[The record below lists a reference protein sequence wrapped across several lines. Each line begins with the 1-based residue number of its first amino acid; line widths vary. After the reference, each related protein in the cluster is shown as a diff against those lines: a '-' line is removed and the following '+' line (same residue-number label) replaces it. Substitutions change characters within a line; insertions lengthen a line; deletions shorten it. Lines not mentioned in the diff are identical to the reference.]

1 MTTGW
6 TGSLFDVVPPAAPA
20 LDLDHITRGLNPG
33 QREAVFH
40 DDGPALVLAGAGS
53 GKTRVLTTRIARL
66 IGARNVA
73 PHEILAVTFTNKAA
87 GEMRERIARHLG
99 HEPKGMWCGTFHA
112 LGARMLRGVAPL
124 VGREQN
130 FTIYD
135 EDDTIGA
142 VKRVM
147 EKRRLSPTQFA
158 PKAIL
163 SAISGAKNALV
174 SPSEYA
180 RTARDTFSTAV
191 AGVYTDLETALQQ
204 ANAVTFDDLLV
215 LPVRALETDERLRTH
230 YQQRFRYVLV
240 DEYQDTNAAQYR
252 FVQLIGG
259 AHRNVMVVGDDDQ
272 SIYGWRGADIR
283 NILDFERDFPG
294 ARIVRLEENYRST
307 PNVLALANV
316 VIAENTER
324 RGKTLRATRPAGEPV
339 TLIEALDERDEAD
352 FIAETIMARRARSDL
367 GYRECA
373 VLYRT
378 NAQSRA
384 VEDSFRRRNIPYRLV
399 GAVRFYDRREIR
411 DLMAYL
417 KLVANPADDE
427 AFRRAVNVPKRGLG
441 EATLALLADRA
452 AAEARPLLDIA
463 TRTDVLAT
471 LRPAAR
477 TALSEFTTLVQRL
490 RTAAVDA
497 AVDELLRDLVQAIRY
512 ADHLKAEGPEGIE
525 RIDNVRELIAGAAE
539 VVADEGGEVGL
550 TPLDHFLQSSTLV
563 AGVDKLDPSADAVVC
578 MTMHNAKGLE
588 FPVVFVCGL
597 EDGLFPLARAAEDP
611 SQLEEERRL
620 FYVGITRAEEKL
632 YLTCAE
638 QRRRNG
644 ELMFSMPSRFLKVIT
659 PSLAERGRTAR
670 ARSEGRS
677 AGSSFG
683 PYGGGSRSSG
693 FGATG
698 GAGQRSGSGSS
709 GFGSSGYGS
718 SGYGSSG
725 YGTRGGASQ
734 GGGFGSA
741 KVANFST
748 PNRRAVDNAP
758 EDESQDQPMLRAGE
772 RVKHAK
778 FGSGTI
784 AEITG
789 SGRDTKVR
797 IDFDDEEIG
806 RKTLVLAQ
814 AKLERGWE

>member
-1 MTTGW
+1 MTTTGW
-6 TGSLFDVVPPAAPA
+6 TGSLFDAVPSAPRV
-20 LDLDHITRGLNPG
+20 DLDALTRRLNPG
-33 QREAVFH
+33 QRDAVFH

-66 IGARNVA
+66 IGTRNVA

-87 GEMRERIARHLG
+87 GEMRERIATFLG

-147 EKRRLSPTQFA
+147 ERRKLSPTQFA

-163 SAISGAKNALV
+163 GAISSAKNALV
-174 SPSEYA
+174 SPGEYA

-191 AGVYTDLETALQQ
+191 AGVYTDLEAALQQ

-215 LPVRALETDERLRTH
+215 LPVRALEMDEALRAH
-230 YQQRFRYVLV
+230 YQRRFRYLLV

-252 FVQLIGG
+252 FVQLVGG
-259 AHRNVMVVGDDDQ
+259 LHRNVMVVGDDDQ

-294 ARIVRLEENYRST
+294 ATVVRLEENYRST
-307 PNVLALANV
+307 PNVLALANA

-339 TLIEALDERDEAD
+339 TLIECLDERDEAD
-352 FIAETIMARRARSDL
+352 FIAETILGRMAKSDL
-367 GYRECA
+367 SRRDCA

-384 VEDSFRRRNIPYRLV
+384 VEDAFRRRNIPYRLV

-417 KLVANPADDE
+417 KLIANPADNE
-427 AFRRAVNVPKRGLG
+427 AFLRAANVPKRGLG
-441 EATLALLADRA
+441 DASISLLAERA
-452 AAEARPLLDIA
+452 ALAGKPLLEIA
-463 TRTDVLAT
+463 THPDVVAS

-477 TALSEFTTLVQRL
+477 AALADFVGLVQRL
-490 RTAAVDA
+490 RVAAVEA

-512 ADHLKAEGPEGIE
+512 AEHLRAEGPEGLE

-563 AGVDKLDPSADAVVC
+563 AGVDKLDPKADAVVC

-588 FPVVFVCGL
+588 FPLVFVCGL

-611 SQLEEERRL
+611 SSLEEERRL

-644 ELMFSMPSRFLKVIT
+644 ELMISMPSRFLKAVT
-659 PSLAERGRTAR
+659 PSLAERGKTGR
-670 ARSEGRS
+670 AKAEGR
-677 AGSSFG
+677 AG
-683 PYGGGSRSSG
+683 
-693 FGATG
+693 A
-698 GAGQRSGSGSS
+698 AGLG
-709 GFGSSGYGS
+709 SGYGS
-718 SGYGSSG
+718 RRDGDQSWERSGSASGFAAGAPRRASGPYGSNA
-725 YGTRGGASQ
+725 YGDRAPNVPFATRPAGG
-734 GGGFGSA
+734 
-741 KVANFST
+741 FST
-748 PNRRAVDNAP
+748 PNRRDVPQP
-758 EDESQDQPMLRAGE
+758 EDESQDAPAYRPGE
-772 RVKHAK
+772 RVKHAR

-814 AKLERGWE
+814 AKLEKEWD